1 MSVQAEAYF
10 ETQTR
15 LTAWTDE
22 LEFLGYILCEL
33 IDADG
38 LSTRGY
44 RCHQAADLPAIVD
57 IVRLQLKEPNGSLAK
72 IMKEDELKTLRQL
85 LTKAKQIRNNMAHHT
100 TQNENRLEVLE
111 NTKRNLCDLLEYAI
125 KMTAMERG
133 ISQVCFTIELDS
145 KLVLITSLTDQL
157 VSVSSRVQSIYRKK

>member
-38 LSTRGY
+38 LRTRGY

-57 IVRLQLKEPNGSLAK
+57 IVRLQLKEPNGSLARV
-72 IMKEDELKTLRQL
+72 MREDELKNLHQL
-85 LTKAKQIRNNMAHHT
+85 MKKAKQIRNKMAHHS
-100 TQNENRLEVLE
+100 TQDKNGLKTLES
-111 NTKRNLCDLLEYAI
+111 TKRSLCDLLEYAI
-125 KMTAMERG
+125 RLAALERG
-133 ISQVCFTIELDS
+133 ISQVCFTVKLDS
-145 KLVLITSLTDQL
+145 KPVLIS
-157 VSVSSRVQSIYRKK
+157 